1 MEGGADTRRLSA
13 AASGTVFDE
22 AASVQRRLDHAAFDG
37 TAALVSGAADCPPVG
52 AASARRDARRG
63 GALVHGACSVRRRL
77 AFIVAALPWA
87 WRAFL
92 RPGTMAEAGAFDS
105 ASIARS
111 SRRSASGGAQPCF
124 SELLSRRKALIQRGM
139 YHCSSHTHT
148 VRTQ

>member
-22 AASVQRRLDHAAFDG
+22 AASVQRRLDHVAFDG

-63 GALVHGACSVRRRL
+63 GALVHGACSVRRLVRRRL

-92 RPGTMAEAGAFDS
+92 RPGTMAEAGAFDG

-111 SRRSASGGAQPCF
+111 SRRSVSGGAQPCF
-124 SELLSRRKALIQRGM
+124 SELLSAVGRR
-139 YHCSSHTHT
+139 
-148 VRTQ
+148 